1 MNSLVL
7 IIIGLPILE
16 IFVLIKV
23 GNIIGALNTVL
34 LIIFTAITGIYFA
47 KLEGLNNIRSG
58 MSQLLKNEIP
68 LYEMISGATLAF
80 AALLL
85 IFPGFITDIV
95 GFALILPITRKI
107 LINKFLTKFSKRKEE
122 NKKIIDGE
130 YEDIKED

>member
-34 LIIFTAITGIYFA
+34 LIIFTAITGVYFA
-47 KLEGLNNIRSG
+47 KLEGLNSIRSG

-107 LINKFLTKFSKRKEE
+107 FINKFLTKFSKKKEE

>member
-1 MNSLVL
+1 
-7 IIIGLPILE
+7 
-16 IFVLIKV
+16 
-23 GNIIGALNTVL
+23 
-34 LIIFTAITGIYFA
+34 
-47 KLEGLNNIRSG
+47 

-107 LINKFLTKFSKRKEE
+107 FINKFLTKFSKKKEE

>member
-34 LIIFTAITGIYFA
+34 LIIFTAITGVYFA
-47 KLEGLNNIRSG
+47 KLEGLNSIRSG

-68 LYEMISGATLAF
+68 LYEIISGATLAF

-107 LINKFLTKFSKRKEE
+107 FINKFLTKFSKKKEE

>member
-1 MNSLVL
+1 
-7 IIIGLPILE
+7 
-16 IFVLIKV
+16 
-23 GNIIGALNTVL
+23 
-34 LIIFTAITGIYFA
+34 
-47 KLEGLNNIRSG
+47 